1 MEGKSRSDSFALASS
16 HFLGD
21 FAVLPAVGVVFR
33 PRVADRTVGC
43 SFRCPVSCALLLGGG
58 SQWRFERKLATYV
71 SPVSAHPE
79 RSVGSVLWPLVSADF
94 SRWLWIV
101 AASLP
106 TSAACRELM
115 AI

>member
-1 MEGKSRSDSFALASS
+1 MVDLASRPAVFSGLVGFFASGDDARENAHFSHQKMEGKSRSDSFALASS

-58 SQWRFERKLATYV
+58 SQWRFE
-71 SPVSAHPE
+71 
-79 RSVGSVLWPLVSADF
+79 
-94 SRWLWIV
+94 
-101 AASLP
+101 
-106 TSAACRELM
+106 
-115 AI
+115 